1 MKKIHIQKRTIVII
15 AVLVP
20 LLAAFLHVALHS
32 GPLAAVPVTAT
43 TVESRA
49 IRPARFGIGIVEAR
63 FTHRIGPVAPGRLL
77 QVKVDVGD
85 AVKAGQLLGEM
96 DPVDLDARIT
106 AQEAALARAT
116 AQVAAAEAQFR
127 ETTARQRHAR
137 TQAQRYTEL
146 TEARTASQ
154 ELLDAK
160 QQELELAEAGL
171 EAAQAGREAARQ
183 EQVRIQAEREA
194 LQKQRAN
201 LRLIAPADG
210 LVTARHA
217 EQGDTV
223 ATGQPVIE
231 LLVPESL
238 WINVRFD
245 QAGAASL
252 QAGQPAQIVLRSQDG
267 QALPGRVLRVEP
279 LADAVT
285 EELLAKVVFDAL
297 PTPLPALGELAEV
310 TVALPPLAAA
320 PVVPNACIQRVGGAL
335 GVWRLTEGALQFA
348 PVRTG
353 AQDLDG
359 NMQILE
365 GVAPGDRVVVYS
377 RRMLDRRS
385 RIKVVEKLS
394 EKPR

>member
-1 MKKIHIQKRTIVII
+1 MKKIHIQKRTLAIV

-20 LLAAFLHVALHS
+20 LLAAFLYVALHS

-49 IRPARFGIGIVEAR
+49 IRPAQFGIGIVEAR
-63 FTHRIGPVAPGRLL
+63 LTHRIGPVVPGRVL

-85 AVKAGQLLGEM
+85 TVKAGQLLGEM

-116 AQVAAAEAQFR
+116 AQVAAAEAQIR
-127 ETTARQRHAR
+127 EATARQRHAL
-137 TQAQRYTEL
+137 TQAKRYAEL
-146 TEARTASQ
+146 AEARTASQ
-154 ELLDAK
+154 EVLDAK
-160 QQELELAEAGL
+160 QQDLELAEAGL
-171 EAAQAGREAARQ
+171 EAAQAGRDAARQ
-183 EQVRIQAEREA
+183 EQARLKAEREA
-194 LQKQRAN
+194 LLEQRAN

-217 EQGDTV
+217 EQGDTA

-245 QAGAASL
+245 QAGATGL
-252 QAGQPAQIVLRSQDG
+252 QSGQPAQIVLRSQG
-267 QALPGRVLRVEP
+267 ERPLPGRVLRVEP

-285 EELLAKVVFDAL
+285 EELLVKVVFDSL
-297 PTPLPALGELAEV
+297 PTHLPALGELAEV
-310 TVALPPLAAA
+310 TVTLPPLAAA
-320 PVVPNACIQRVGGAL
+320 PVLPNACIQRVGGAL
-335 GVWRLTEGALQFA
+335 GVWRLVEGALQFA

-365 GVAPGDRVVVYS
+365 GVDPGDRVVVYS
-377 RRMLDRRS
+377 RRMLDRRT
-385 RIKVVEKLS
+385 RIQVVEKLS

>member
-1 MKKIHIQKRTIVII
+1 MKKIRIEKRTLAIV
-15 AVLVP
+15 AVLAP
-20 LLAAFLHVALHS
+20 LLAAFLYVALHS

-49 IRPARFGIGIVEAR
+49 IHPTRFGIGIVEAR
-63 FTHRIGPVAPGRLL
+63 FTHRIGPVVPGRIL

-96 DPVDLDARIT
+96 DPVDLDAQIT
-106 AQEAALARAT
+106 SQEAALARA
-116 AQVAAAEAQFR
+116 AALVAAAGAQIREAIAR
-127 ETTARQRHAR
+127 ERHAF

-146 TEARTASQ
+146 TEARTTSQ

-160 QQELELAEAGL
+160 QQDLELAKAGL
-171 EAAQAGREAARQ
+171 EAAQASLEAARQ
-183 EQVRIQAEREA
+183 EQARIQAEREA

-245 QAGAASL
+245 QAGATGL
-252 QAGQPAQIVLRSQDG
+252 QSGQPTQIALRSQDDR
-267 QALPGRVLRVEP
+267 ALPGRVLRIEP

-285 EELLAKVVFDAL
+285 EELLVKVVFDAL
-297 PTPLPALGELAEV
+297 PSPLPAVGELAEV
-310 TVALPPLAAA
+310 TVTQAPLAAA
-320 PVVPNACIQRVGGAL
+320 PVLPNACIQRVGGTL
-335 GVWRLTEGALQFA
+335 GVWRLVKGALQFA

-365 GVAPGDRVVVYS
+365 GVDPGDRVVVYS
-377 RRMLDRRS
+377 RRMLDRRT
-385 RIKVVEKLS
+385 RIQVVDRLS

>member
-1 MKKIHIQKRTIVII
+1 MKKIRIEKRTLAIIV
-15 AVLVP
+15 VLVP
-20 LLAAFLHVALHS
+20 LLAAFLYVALRS
-32 GPLAAVPVTAT
+32 GPLAAVPVTVT
-43 TVESRA
+43 TVESRTV
-49 IRPARFGIGIVEAR
+49 RPARFGIGIVEAR
-63 FTHRIGPVAPGRLL
+63 FSHRIGPIIPGRVL
-77 QVKVDVGD
+77 QVRVDVGET
-85 AVKAGQLLGEM
+85 VKAGQVLGEM

-116 AQVAAAEAQFR
+116 AQVVAAEAQIR
-127 ETTARQRHAR
+127 EATARQRHAL

-146 TEARTASQ
+146 AEARTTSQ

-160 QQELELAEAGL
+160 QQDLELAEAGL

-183 EQVRIQAEREA
+183 EQARIQSEREA
-194 LQKQRAN
+194 LRELRAN
-201 LRLIAPADG
+201 LRLLAPTDG
-210 LVTARHA
+210 LVIARHA

-223 ATGQPVIE
+223 TTGQPVIE
-231 LLVPESL
+231 LLVPESI

-245 QAGAASL
+245 QAGAAGL
-252 QAGQPAQIVLRSQDG
+252 QSGQPAQIVLRSQGG

-279 LADAVT
+279 LADPVT
-285 EELLAKVVFDAL
+285 EELLVKVVFDAL

-310 TVALPPLAAA
+310 TVALPPLAAV
-320 PVVPNACIQRVGGAL
+320 PIVPNACIQRVDGAL
-335 GVWRLTEGALQFA
+335 GVWRLADGTLQFA

-365 GVAPGDRVVVYS
+365 GLAPGDRVVVYS

-385 RIKVVEKLS
+385 RIQVVERLS

>member
-1 MKKIHIQKRTIVII
+1 MKKIHIQKRTLAIV

-20 LLAAFLHVALHS
+20 LLVAFLYVALHS

-49 IRPARFGIGIVEAR
+49 IRPARFGIGIVDAR
-63 FTHRIGPVAPGRLL
+63 FTHRIGPIVPGRVL
-77 QVKVDVGD
+77 QVHVDVGD

-96 DPVDLDARIT
+96 DPVDLDARIS

-116 AQVAAAEAQFR
+116 AQIAAAEAQIR
-127 ETTARQRHAR
+127 EATARQRYTR
-137 TQAQRYTEL
+137 IQAKRYADL
-146 TEARTASQ
+146 AEARTTSQ
-154 ELLDAK
+154 EVLDTK
-160 QQELELAEAGL
+160 QQDLELAEAGL
-171 EAAQAGREAARQ
+171 EAAQAGLDAARQ
-183 EQVRIQAEREA
+183 EQVRLQAEREV
-194 LQKQRAN
+194 LREQRAT

-231 LLVPESL
+231 MLVPESL

-245 QAGAASL
+245 QAGAAGL
-252 QAGQPAQIVLRSQDG
+252 QSGQPAQIVLRSQG
-267 QALPGRVLRVEP
+267 GRILPGRVLRVEP

-285 EELLAKVVFDAL
+285 EELLVKVVFDAL

-310 TVALPPLAAA
+310 TVTLPPLAAA
-320 PVVPNACIQRVGGAL
+320 PVVPNACIQRVNGAL
-335 GVWRLTEGALQFA
+335 GVWRLAEGALQFA
-348 PVRTG
+348 PIRTG

-359 NMQILE
+359 NVQILE
-365 GVAPGDRVVVYS
+365 GVDPGDRVVVYS
-377 RRMLDRRS
+377 RRMLDRRA
-385 RIKVVEKLS
+385 RIEVVERLS